1 MIPAE
6 LAFGPNAPEPVDKDG
21 VNIVPELT
29 DLITGK
35 FRYAL
40 FGDDDRWKAWKND
53 KCHYDRVQERCIKS
67 GSSHLALPEAI
78 EFFSGYVIKLEC
90 TVTSDKSGCCL

>member
-1 MIPAE
+1 MITAE